1 MLQVLTPAQ
10 AGALLREKFHTLHME
25 SETVPLEQALGRVLA
40 RPVCAGEDV
49 PGFTRSSVDGYA
61 VRAADTFGCSESI
74 PALPDLMGAVEMGRP
89 AGAPCQPGQ
98 CFYVPTG
105 GALPQGADAVVMVEY
120 AEDYGDGTVG
130 LMKPVAPGENV
141 VYQGD
146 DVKVGQLLLPAGR
159 VLRPHH
165 IGALAA
171 LGYAQVTAARRPVVG
186 VFSTGDEVVQ
196 VTDTPSFGQVRDVN
210 GPMLLAAAAGAGGA
224 GRSYGILPD
233 DRAAI
238 TDTLA
243 RAAGACDLVL
253 LSGGSS
259 AGVKDVAVDILAG
272 LGEVFF
278 HGLAMKPGKPTIA
291 GRIGTTP
298 VFCLPGHPVAA
309 YFVFQAL
316 VRPLLL
322 AMQGSEEPR
331 RTVSA
336 VLEQAIPSNHGR
348 AEYVAVRLK
357 DGLAS
362 PVRGKS
368 GLITLLADSQGY
380 LIVPGDCEGLP
391 KGAQVEVW
399 LYDG

>member
-1 MLQVLTPAQ
+1 M
-10 AGALLREKFHTLHME
+10 
-25 SETVPLEQALGRVLA
+25 
-40 RPVCAGEDV
+40 
-49 PGFTRSSVDGYA
+49 
-61 VRAADTFGCSESI
+61 
-74 PALPDLMGAVEMGRP
+74 
-89 AGAPCQPGQ
+89 
-98 CFYVPTG
+98 
-105 GALPQGADAVVMVEY
+105 
-120 AEDYGDGTVG
+120 
-130 LMKPVAPGENV
+130 
-141 VYQGD
+141 
-146 DVKVGQLLLPAGR
+146 
-159 VLRPHH
+159 
-165 IGALAA
+165 
-171 LGYAQVTAARRPVVG
+171 
-186 VFSTGDEVVQ
+186 
-196 VTDTPSFGQVRDVN
+196 
-210 GPMLLAAAAGAGGA
+210 
-224 GRSYGILPD
+224 
-233 DRAAI
+233 
-238 TDTLA
+238 
-243 RAAGACDLVL
+243 L

-298 VFCLPGHPVAA
+298 VFALPGHPVAA